1 LDLRCPVV
9 AMSSVTKCMT
19 GQHRGLPLAVIE
31 SVSAGTTPPRYQ
43 CARRSYRNSPLKL
56 LSMDGSAC
64 YSGVYFVGQTGGEA
78 MRSAQPF
85 LRWAGSK
92 RQIVPALARYWGVR
106 FKRYVE
112 PFAGSACLFFSL
124 NPPSAIL
131 GDLNADLI
139 STYLEIK
146 YRLDGVLRE
155 LSLLHRSRRE
165 YNRLRAVNPGH
176 LNRSARAARFIYLNR
191 FCFNGI
197 YRTNLKGEFNVPY
210 GGQKSG
216 NLPST
221 ELFRECSKRLRRARL
236 LACDFE
242 VVLQCTKKGDLVY
255 MDPPFAIRARRVFNE
270 YDPRSFGTRDIVR
283 LRSCMEKLDMRG
295 ISFVVSYA
303 ESDEANILRRGF
315 DCRTVSVR
323 RNIAGFASHRSD
335 SSELLISNV

>member
-1 LDLRCPVV
+1 MAC
-9 AMSSVTKCMT
+9 
-19 GQHRGLPLAVIE
+19 RGVMLYSATERFALAK
-31 SVSAGTTPPRYQ
+31 RYSTLTMMPSDHFPGPEQ
-43 CARRSYRNSPLKL
+43 
-56 LSMDGSAC
+56 GSA
-64 YSGVYFVGQTGGEA
+64 
-78 MRSAQPF
+78 PF

-92 RQIVPALARYWGVR
+92 RRLIPNLRNFWKNHH
-106 FKRYVE
+106 KRYLE

-124 NPPSAIL
+124 NPPRAIL

-155 LSLLHRSRRE
+155 LSMLHRSRRQ
-165 YNRLRAVNPGH
+165 YYRLRAVNPGH

-191 FCFNGI
+191 CCFNGI

-210 GGQKSG
+210 GGQRSG
-216 NLPST
+216 NLPSA
-221 ELFRECSKRLRRARL
+221 ELLRECSRRLKRARL

-242 VVLQCTKKGDLVY
+242 MALQCAEKGDLVY
-255 MDPPFAIRARRVFNE
+255 MDPPFAVRARRVFNE
-270 YDPRSFGTRDIVR
+270 YDPRTFGTRDIVR
-283 LRSCMEKLDMRG
+283 LRRWMEKLASRG

-323 RNIAGFASHRSD
+323 RNIAGFAAHRSD
-335 SSELLISNV
+335 SRELLISNV